1 MTDLY
6 SKWAILSSQCIP
18 DSQKECPALF
28 PLSGARIASETKI
41 EACISCVARGTPGHF
56 KKYFAAKWH

>member
-28 PLSGARIASETKI
+28 PLIRRKDRERNQNRSL
-41 EACISCVARGTPGHF
+41 
-56 KKYFAAKWH
+56 Y